1 MEQDPDTGD
10 SEKCGLHADENHP
23 RLIAF
28 ERVYNGLTTVH
39 NVPLSNDKVKVSVK
53 EVRDVEARVPVPS
66 QEVWLVG

>member
-1 MEQDPDTGD
+1 MVL
-10 SEKCGLHADENHP
+10 SNNVYKCYIDYVEFIGYNF
-23 RLIAF
+23 AF